1 VRHKG
6 RIQHYVAR
14 ELCRKVAALAAALG
28 VTESSVTEA
37 ALLEYF
43 DRERTDKDWLV
54 RRLDLIAHAF
64 AQIQGSVDRAC
75 ARVQSDIDLLLDTIG
90 VFIRYLFLP
99 AIIKPGPDQEQRIE
113 SAYQGFLRRVFDQN
127 RESGKFKREV
137 RDAGAGIAGRGPNPS
152 SGGR

>member
-1 VRHKG
+1 VRRKG

-14 ELCRKVAALAAALG
+14 ELCRKIAALAAALG

-43 DRERTDKDWLV
+43 DRESTDKDWLV
-54 RRLDLIAHAF
+54 RRLDLIAQAF
-64 AQIQGSVDRAC
+64 GRIQGSVDHAC
-75 ARVQSDIDLLLDTIG
+75 SRVQSDVDLLLDAVG
-90 VFIRYLFLP
+90 VFVRYLFLP

-137 RDAGAGIAGRGPNPS
+137 RDAGVDTAAHGPNPS